1 MMPAQ
6 GVHFKFAGR
15 DFESSIQIAI
25 NQMPQLIHGFACS
38 LLLFLSYFFLRKKV
52 TKKPPENDISP
63 TLRSGLA
70 AARFR
75 GQLCS
80 AVVQGRLSFSAMVL
94 MLDVYNKGDFVLLCA

>member
-52 TKKPPENDISP
+52 TKKPPENDIQPVFGGSYAQQWC
-63 TLRSGLA
+63 RVG
-70 AARFR
+70 
-75 GQLCS
+75 S
-80 AVVQGRLSFSAMVL
+80 ALVQW
-94 MLDVYNKGDFVLLCA
+94 C